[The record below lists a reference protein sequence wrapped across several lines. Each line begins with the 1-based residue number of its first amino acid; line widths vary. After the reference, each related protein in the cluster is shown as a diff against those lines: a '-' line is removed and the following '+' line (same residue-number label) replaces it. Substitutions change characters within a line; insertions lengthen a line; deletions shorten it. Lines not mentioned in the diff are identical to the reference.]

1 MLTRTPLRMLDAKGT
16 PDSDVTFDGKEV
28 VVKDLE
34 NSNKRGVRSG
44 SYDDTTGTITLVLD
58 SGDKLQI
65 TGFATSNSM
74 GTGAVGPTGPKGD
87 AGVNG
92 IDGRDGETGP
102 TGCQGPPGTP
112 GRQGIIG
119 PTGPAGAIGPTG
131 EVGPT
136 GPKGDDGVVMVF
148 IQTAD
153 PAAMAIPGSLWIKP

>member
-87 AGVNG
+87 
-92 IDGRDGETGP
+92 
-102 TGCQGPPGTP
+102 
-112 GRQGIIG
+112 
-119 PTGPAGAIGPTG
+119 
-131 EVGPT
+131 
-136 GPKGDDGVVMVF
+136 DGVVMVF

-153 PAAMAIPGSLWIKP
+153 PAAMAVPGALWIKP